1 MALGLCGH
9 LFVIGMKLV
18 GWYGGCETMI
28 RKVLPRGTCN
38 QTDRHT
44 DGRCVYYYNDAEFE
58 SASAE
63 SEVVHW
69 PLTKDLTRRKAIAK
83 CLFETFYPVY
93 MICKMP
99 DGKLVSCGL
108 SYTVESRGE
117 HVEKYT
123 LSVETG
129 ENFPD
134 DWLHNTMELGERFN
148 EDVLEVFEEWF
159 ENTALPAIMEKGGG
173 ERYTMAATS

>member
-1 MALGLCGH
+1 
-9 LFVIGMKLV
+9 
-18 GWYGGCETMI
+18 MI

-69 PLTKDLTRRKAIAK
+69 PLTKDATRRKAIAK
-83 CLFETFYPVY
+83 CLFETFYPIY

-129 ENFPD
+129 ENWPD

-173 ERYTMAATS
+173 EQYTMAATS